1 MASGNSI
8 QTYGYKMKEKTA
20 MFGGSFNPPHIGHL
34 QLANAF
40 IDELNLDRLL
50 LIPAFVPPHKSGL
63 NMAPPE
69 HRLNMCRILESYNP
83 KIRTSDIEILR
94 GGSSYTVDT
103 LKQLKKLYPNSE
115 LFLIVGA
122 DMYMSLQSW
131 RQPEEIC
138 SMAKICT
145 VSRNADDIN
154 QLENHSRFLE
164 RFGCKSIIL
173 KNRVMTVS
181 STQVRSSVKDG
192 RSIKELVLPEVY
204 AYICDNGLY
213 K

>member
-1 MASGNSI
+1 
-8 QTYGYKMKEKTA
+8 

-40 IDELNLDRLL
+40 IDKLKLDRLL
-50 LIPAFVPPHKSGL
+50 LIPAFVPPHKSGN
-63 NMAPPE
+63 NMVSPE
-69 HRLNMCRILESYNP
+69 HRLNMCKIFENYNP

-103 LKQLKKLYPNSE
+103 LKQLKSLYPESE
-115 LFLIVGA
+115 LFLIIGA

-145 VSRNADDIN
+145 VSRNSDDVGR
-154 QLENHSRFLE
+154 LEMHSKFLE

-173 KNRVMTVS
+173 KSRVTTVS
-181 STQVRSSVKDG
+181 STQVRKSVETGCSVKG
-192 RSIKELVLPEVY
+192 LILPDVY
-204 AYICDNGLY
+204 AYICANGLY